1 MAAPLIGL
9 TTSIAPAEAAK
20 GTPERATLN
29 GAYVR
34 ALQEAGG
41 VPVLLPPQ
49 LDEAALGALL
59 ERLGGLVL
67 TGGGDI
73 HPERYGEPPAGTN
86 MATVSVERDS
96 LEWRAASFAL
106 ERGLPLL
113 CICRGMQVL
122 NALLG
127 GSLVQ
132 DVASQCEGA
141 LPHRQAEPRG
151 EATHD
156 VRVASGSLLAA
167 VTGRERFAVNSMHHQ
182 AIGRIGR
189 GLEPVAWSDDGL
201 VEGLE
206 LPGHPWALAVQW
218 HPEELTLESPE
229 ARALFAG
236 LVAASGR

>member
-9 TTSIAPAEAAK
+9 TTSIAPADAVK

-29 GAYVR
+29 AAYVR
-34 ALQEAGG
+34 AVQEAGG
-41 VPVLLPPQ
+41 VPVLLPSQ
-49 LDEAALGALL
+49 LDEAALEALL
-59 ERLGGLVL
+59 GRLGGLVL
-67 TGGGDI
+67 TGGGDVD
-73 HPERYGEPPAGTN
+73 PARYGEAPAGTN
-86 MATVSVERDS
+86 MASVSVERDS

-106 ERGLPLL
+106 ERGLPML

-122 NALLG
+122 NLVLG

-141 LPHRQAEPRG
+141 LSHRQLEPRVK
-151 EATHD
+151 ATHD

-167 VTGRERFAVNSMHHQ
+167 VTGRERFAVNSLHHQ
-182 AIGRIGR
+182 AVAKIGR
-189 GLEPVAWSDDGL
+189 GLEPAAWSDDGL
-201 VEGLE
+201 LEGLE

-218 HPEELTLESPE
+218 HPEELTPESAE

-236 LVAASGR
+236 VVGASAR